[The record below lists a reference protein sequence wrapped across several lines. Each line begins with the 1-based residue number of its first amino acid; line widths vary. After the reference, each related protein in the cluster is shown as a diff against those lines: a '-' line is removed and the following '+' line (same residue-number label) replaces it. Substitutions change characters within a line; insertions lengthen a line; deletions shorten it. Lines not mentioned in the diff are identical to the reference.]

1 MKILIYSDLQATEG
15 HERLYADPSVSLQ
28 TWRVDNF
35 YDWLRELYF
44 EEGCDAVWDLGDTTD
59 DRTAI
64 PIPTL
69 DIVAR
74 FANEIPASSNNIKL
88 VGNHEQFLKNA
99 QVHACGIF
107 GNRFKV
113 VDTFEVFHVDG
124 LKVVCAAFPSSD
136 EELANKLLETAA
148 EEHDGPVVLLGHFQ
162 VSGAAMR
169 SGRSTTGVPMAAF
182 RDYDLTL
189 LGHVHKP
196 QALTRK
202 AHYVG
207 SPFQQNFGESG
218 EQKRVGI
225 LDTKTLDIQWVPV
238 DFLPEYKE
246 VSFDTW
252 VAEVDPDNEHRYR
265 VILSSP
271 EETEAFYNHMMSG
284 RAVPTYAYVQEAQH
298 DDASG
303 EEETPTERDDVIR
316 AYVDRHPP
324 TATGL
329 MVGTTELLEIGL
341 DIANG

>member
-15 HERLYADPSVSLQ
+15 HERLYSDPSVSLQ

-35 YDWLRELYF
+35 YDWLSELYH
-44 EEGCDAVWDLGDTTD
+44 EEGCGAVWDLGDTTD
-59 DRTAI
+59 DRTSI

-74 FANEIPASSNNIKL
+74 FANEIPASPHNIKL

-99 QVHACGIF
+99 HVHACGIF
-107 GNRFKV
+107 GAKFQV
-113 VDTFEVFHVDG
+113 VDTFTVHTMDDAV
-124 LKVVCAAFPSSD
+124 VVCAAFPSSD
-136 EELANKLLETAA
+136 EELANELVETAA
-148 EEHDGPVVLLGHFQ
+148 EEFDKPVILLGHFQ

-169 SGRSTTGVPMAAF
+169 SGRSHTGVPMAAF

-225 LDTKTLDIQWVPV
+225 LDTKTMDLRWVPV

-246 VSFDTW
+246 VSYDTW
-252 VAEVDPDNEHRYR
+252 VDEVDPENEHRYK
-265 VILSSP
+265 VILSNQD
-271 EETEAFYNHMMSG
+271 ETEAFYNHPMSG
-284 RAVPTYAYVQEAQH
+284 RAVPTYAYVSDAEHVNDQESA
-298 DDASG
+298 
-303 EEETPTERDDVIR
+303 ETPSDRDDVIR

-324 TATGL
+324 TVTGL
-329 MVGTTELLEIGL
+329 MVGTNELLEIGL